1 MKSSNRSS
9 NKSGNND
16 VRYFNIHTEAMGY
29 LNSFEFV
36 PNLDDH
42 GRVIDGEGF
51 TKVLFCMLEGNPN
64 EPEKT
69 YVSVIVKN
77 DAALEI
83 LQEHEGDIN
92 ERTIP
97 VFAGLRLAKLRAHP
111 FAYPRGH
118 EQAGQ
123 MGVNY
128 SARLIKLMYLKVG
141 DHVVQLSEPSVP
153 TTDFGVPSPAHGAPA
168 QSPQHRAK
176 QAQEQQHPR
185 MESHAGPLF
194 EQPPVVQLSKDD
206 PNFSANKDRLSGM
219 GYRWAAGP
227 KLWVLPVVTLDPQ
240 FPGFNAQGKQL
251 QGWGYVNPMFDG
263 VNWEFPLKQQQPSRD
278 AQQDYQGNSQNNAQ
292 HQGNGGNGNYQGK
305 RQGSYNK
312 KQGNQGNGGRNGYQ
326 GQKANYRQ
334 NYQH

>member
-1 MKSSNRSS
+1 MKSSSS
-9 NKSGNND
+9 NSKKSSNND
-16 VRYFNIHTEAMGY
+16 VRYFNVHVEAMGY
-29 LNSFEFV
+29 LNSLEFV
-36 PNLDDH
+36 PTN
-42 GRVIDGEGF
+42 DGGF
-51 TKVLFCMLEGNPN
+51 DKVQFCMLEGNPN
-64 EPEKT
+64 EPEKI

-77 DAALEI
+77 DQALEI
-83 LQEHEGDIN
+83 LKEFEGDIN

-97 VFAGLRLAKLRAHP
+97 VFAGLRLAKLRAQP
-111 FAYPRGH
+111 FEYPRGH
-118 EQAGQ
+118 DQAGQ
-123 MGVNY
+123 LGINY

-141 DHVVQLSEPSVP
+141 DHVVQLSEPSIP
-153 TTDFGVPSPAHGAPA
+153 TTDFGVPSPAHPV
-168 QSPQHRAK
+168 QQPRYPVPQG
-176 QAQEQQHPR
+176 QEQHHPR
-185 MESHAGPLF
+185 MESQTGQLF

-206 PNFSANKDRLSGM
+206 PNFAVNKDRLSGM

-240 FPGFNAQGKQL
+240 FPGFKAQGKQL

-278 AQQDYQGNSQNNAQ
+278 AQQDYQGNNQNNAQ

-305 RQGSYNK
+305 RKGSYNK
-312 KQGNQGNGGRNGYQ
+312 KQGNGGRNGYQ